1 MKIAYLGPPG
11 TFSEEAAIAWGGA
24 DADLMPFPSFPAAA
38 EAVERGEADV
48 ALLPIENSIEGGV
61 TVTMDLLIHQ
71 TPLRIR
77 GELVVPVRHFLA
89 AKPGVRLED
98 VKVIVS
104 HPQPLGQCRQW
115 LRAHL
120 PGAEQVAALS
130 TAASVREAVEAPGM
144 DTVGIG
150 TRRAA
155 ELYGAAILAEDIQD
169 DDSNM
174 TRFIAL
180 AHADAPPT
188 GDDKTSLG
196 FTTHVNV
203 PGSLHGVLT
212 VFADAGLQLVRIESR
227 PVKHTLGEYVFLV
240 DLEGHR
246 LDPVLAGAL
255 ERARERCLTFDVYGS
270 YPRFPLE
277 TLRERMAG
285 PDRSRLRPRGAD
297 AS

>member
-98 VKVIVS
+98 VTVIVS

-130 TAASVREAVEAPGM
+130 TAASVREAVEAPGTC
-144 DTVGIG
+144 TVGIG

-155 ELYGAAILAEDIQD
+155 ELYGAEILAEDIQD

-180 AHADAPPT
+180 AYRDTEPT
-188 GDDKTSLG
+188 GDDRTSIC
-196 FTTHVNV
+196 FTTHANV

-212 VFADAGLQLVRIESR
+212 VFADAGLQLTRIESR
-227 PVKHTLGEYVFLV
+227 PIKHILGEYYFLI
-240 DLEGHR
+240 DIEGHEK
-246 LDPVLAGAL
+246 DPHVAATLA
-255 ERARERCLTFDVYGS
+255 RARARCLHLAVFGS

-277 TLRERMAG
+277 RVKG
-285 PDRSRLRPRGAD
+285 
-297 AS
+297 